1 MLGLLGVVRPRWP
14 RLPLG
19 RSRRAGLDIL
29 GPIFFE
35 SLLTQSAEPHI
46 DA

>member
-1 MLGLLGVVRPRWP
+1 MLVSFGVVRPQWP

-29 GPIFFE
+29 G
-35 SLLTQSAEPHI
+35 HI
-46 DA
+46 LVEKA